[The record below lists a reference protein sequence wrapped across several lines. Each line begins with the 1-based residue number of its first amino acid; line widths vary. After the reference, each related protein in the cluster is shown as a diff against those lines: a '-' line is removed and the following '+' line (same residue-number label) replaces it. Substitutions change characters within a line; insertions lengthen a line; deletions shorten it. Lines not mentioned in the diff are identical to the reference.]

1 MAGPDVRRLPNVDVG
16 RPLPLAG
23 TDRSDEGVI
32 VSTELAGN
40 MVVIRRG
47 AVEVGAGW

>member
-1 MAGPDVRRLPNVDVG
+1 MAGPDVKWLPNVDAG
-16 RPLPLAG
+16 RPLPLAE

-32 VSTELAGN
+32 VSTELSGN
-40 MVVIRRG
+40 VVVIRRG